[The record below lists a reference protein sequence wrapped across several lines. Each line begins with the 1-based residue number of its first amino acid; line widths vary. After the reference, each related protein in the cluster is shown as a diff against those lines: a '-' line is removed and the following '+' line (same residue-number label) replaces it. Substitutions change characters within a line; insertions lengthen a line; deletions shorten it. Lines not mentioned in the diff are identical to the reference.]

1 MIQLL
6 PTFARALQQILKF
19 HSKGKYAPGP
29 KLTSARGALGMT
41 DSSKKALSAIEGKVK
56 LYENQINNMLRTGKK
71 PDLKLFETQINKEL
85 QRFSAGTSLGNVE
98 RVHLNKAMLEI
109 RNQIR
114 NLDLT
119 KYGKLGAGT
128 RLTKNALT
136 SADRVFKHTSNNL
149 SGSTTAANK
158 IIKKTMKSDEFKKRV
173 KTIKY

>member
-19 HSKGKYAPGP
+19 HSKGKYSPGP
-29 KLTSARGALGMT
+29 KLQTARRSLGMT
-41 DSSKKALSAIEGKVK
+41 NSPEKALSAIEGKIK
-56 LYENQINNMLRTGKK
+56 LYENQINNMLLKGKK

-85 QRFSAGTSLGNVE
+85 QRFSLGKSLGNVE

-119 KYGKLGAGT
+119 QYGKLKSGT
-128 RLTKNALT
+128 QLTKKALKD
-136 SADRVFKHTSNNL
+136 A
-149 SGSTTAANK
+149 
-158 IIKKTMKSDEFKKRV
+158 
-173 KTIKY
+173 